1 MPDPESSAFKYET
14 DCAGQAK
21 TGVEKNHHDWLAHE
35 EQRKRHKHGPRDHFL
50 ADFQLRPCQR
60 RVTDAIGRHLQKILN
75 KHDAQGS
82 RAAIHPGA
90 GLSCFRWP

>member
-1 MPDPESSAFKYET
+1 MKNSANGTNTARVITSWRIFN
-14 DCAGQAK
+14 CGQ
-21 TGVEKNHHDWLAHE
+21 
-35 EQRKRHKHGPRDHFL
+35 
-50 ADFQLRPCQR
+50 CQC

-75 KHDAQGS
+75 KRDAQGS